1 MSLLNSKER
10 RARNRG
16 RKQGYQ
22 KCIEDIKEY
31 ITRYGIDTDS
41 EPESI
46 HKEHLLHYIEQLET
60 ANNSIPVKKRVNQ
73 RRY

>member
-22 KCIEDIKEY
+22 KCIDDIKEY
-31 ITRYGIDTDS
+31 ITHYGTGTDS
-41 EPESI
+41 ELELI
-46 HKEHLLHYIEQLET
+46 NTEHLLHYIKQLET
-60 ANNSIPVKKRVNQ
+60 TNDLK
-73 RRY
+73 